1 MTTLVFT
8 VIGDD
13 RAGLVDTLASPIVA
27 HHGSWQRSHLA
38 RLAGKFAGIV
48 VVDVP
53 NDEADA
59 LVADIEAI
67 TSQGL
72 LHARVAVAGADN
84 ETRGSRELHVQL
96 VSQDRPGIVH
106 EIARALAARGVSI
119 DELETRTESASM
131 SGEHLFH
138 ACVPPADDG
147 ARGCTRLIR
156 LQRNAVEFTKI
167 TAYSGWMTEEQ
178 AKNLLEKGGE

>member
-13 RAGLVDTLASPIVA
+13 RAGLVDTLASPIAA

-96 VSQDRPGIVH
+96 VGQDRPGIVH

-119 DELETRTESASM
+119 AELETRTESASM

-138 ACVPPADDG
+138 AAMSIRVPDDADPDDVQAALEHLG
-147 ARGCTRLIR
+147 DEMMVDLEVATRP
-156 LQRNAVEFTKI
+156 QVP
-167 TAYSGWMTEEQ
+167 
-178 AKNLLEKGGE
+178 

>member
-1 MTTLVFT
+1 MTTLVLT

-13 RAGLVDTLASPIVA
+13 RAGLVDTLASPIAA
-27 HHGSWQRSHLA
+27 HQGSWQRSHLA

-53 NDEADA
+53 DDQVGA

-67 TSQGL
+67 TSRGL
-72 LHARVAVAGADN
+72 LDARVAIAGTDDQA
-84 ETRGSRELHVQL
+84 RGSQELHVQL
-96 VSQDRPGIVH
+96 VGQDRPGIVH

-138 ACVPPADDG
+138 AAASLRVPDDADPGDVQDALEQLG
-147 ARGCTRLIR
+147 DEMMVDLDVATRP
-156 LQRNAVEFTKI
+156 QVP
-167 TAYSGWMTEEQ
+167 
-178 AKNLLEKGGE
+178 